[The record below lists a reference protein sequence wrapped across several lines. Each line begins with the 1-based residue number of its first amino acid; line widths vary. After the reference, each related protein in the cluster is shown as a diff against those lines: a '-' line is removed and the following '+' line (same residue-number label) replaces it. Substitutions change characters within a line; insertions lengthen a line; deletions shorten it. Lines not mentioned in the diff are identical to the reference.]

1 MWLLCWLV
9 SSHRKIANHF
19 SFTCMLCPLLC
30 FGLFQSLDILCSE
43 KGCDCSPERPQRQL
57 WPLLPAIVLSS
68 AGFVSWTLP
77 RYPHS
82 VLSTPVYFQ
91 DALATSI
98 LITFKSMLVLGLI
111 FLSFVLHFFR
121 KICSFSLFVIARE
134 AAGLC

>member
-1 MWLLCWLV
+1 
-9 SSHRKIANHF
+9 
-19 SFTCMLCPLLC
+19 
-30 FGLFQSLDILCSE
+30 
-43 KGCDCSPERPQRQL
+43 
-57 WPLLPAIVLSS
+57 
-68 AGFVSWTLP
+68 
-77 RYPHS
+77 